1 MADDFGQTMQ
11 GLHKEGDVIAAL
23 EQHIG
28 VFGKSSTGTYK
39 FISMDAA
46 GQVELAHDILTN
58 PVFTRITDSVENLN
72 VYLDGA
78 SPDTGLGVMGLGTD
92 GFMHF
97 LKVDD
102 SGELIVNIGATDSVY
117 TYATANLVKDTVT
130 TVVTESPGSTKRF
143 IGVVVTGLGLAE
155 WEIQFGTTL
164 SEATVFAVDTTPSHP
179 TEVFNF
185 PAPIVVTSTQTIRVR
200 GTNREN
206 RASPT
211 SDFTGRATLI
221 KEK

>member
-1 MADDFGQTMQ
+1 MADDFGQTIQ

-28 VFGKSSTGTYK
+28 VFGKSVTGTYK

-46 GQVELAHDILTN
+46 GQIELAHDILTN
-58 PVFTRITDSVENLN
+58 PVFTRMTDTVENLN
-72 VYLDGA
+72 IYLDGA
-78 SPDTGLGVMGLGTD
+78 APDTGLGVMGKGTD

-97 LKVDD
+97 LKTDAT
-102 SGELIVNIGATDSVY
+102 GEVIVNIGATNSTYV
-117 TYATANLVKDTVT
+117 YATANLVKDTIT
-130 TVVTESPGSTKRF
+130 TVVTESPGVTTRY
-143 IGVVVTGLGLAE
+143 IGVVVTGLGLCE

-164 SEATVFAVDTTPSHP
+164 SEATIFAVDTTPSHP

-185 PAPIVVTSTQTIRVR
+185 PAPLEVTSTQTIRAR

-221 KEK
+221 KEV